1 MQNSPFAIGAV
12 YVTPSTVCL
21 PVKSLLE
28 YLEEVKETSDL
39 EIIEASIRSLTVNN
53 IFDRSFL
60 QVSRNKIL
68 DAIIEHVELL
78 KVLQIKLDT
87 FVDR

>member
-1 MQNSPFAIGAV
+1 MQASPFTIGHV
-12 YVTPSTVCL
+12 YVTPSTACI

-28 YLEEVKETSDL
+28 YLEEVKDSSDL
-39 EIIEASIRSLTVNN
+39 EIIAASIRSLTVPN
-53 IFDRSFL
+53 IFDREFV
-60 QVSRNKIL
+60 QVSRNRIL

-78 KVLQIKLDT
+78 KVLQIKLDP